1 MEIRPHSRP
10 MKLLRWLPVLALLG
24 IALTRAATV
33 DASAERALKLD
44 RSKSYV
50 DVDVKATMHSF
61 VAHLDRYELTLPLD
75 ANGKIKDALLKFKFI
90 DLKTGNP
97 DRDAEM
103 IKWLGGGEPE
113 GSFDLGLLALAPDG
127 QGQASGKLTF
137 HGQTQLVEFPVLVK
151 MQDGVYTVTGKTT
164 IDYRNWGLKKFRKF
178 GLASVDPDVTIRFQ
192 FVGALPVAASE

>member
-1 MEIRPHSRP
+1 
-10 MKLLRWLPVLALLG
+10 MKLPRWLPVLAFLG
-24 IALTRAATV
+24 AALVRAVAV
-33 DASAERALKLD
+33 DAPAERTLKLD

-50 DVDVKATMHSF
+50 DVDVKATMASF
-61 VAHLDRYELTLPLD
+61 TGHLDRYELAVPLD
-75 ANGKIKDALLKFKFI
+75 ANGKIKDALLKFKFA
-90 DLKTGNP
+90 DLRTGKP

-137 HGQTQLVEFPVLVK
+137 HGETQLVEFPVLVK

-178 GLASVDPDVTIRFQ
+178 GVASVDPDVTIRFQ
-192 FVGALPVAASE
+192 FIGALPVAAQE

>member
-1 MEIRPHSRP
+1 
-10 MKLLRWLPVLALLG
+10 MKSLRWLLVLVALS
-24 IALTRAATV
+24 AAFV
-33 DASAERALKLD
+33 RALAADAPVERTLRLD

-50 DVDVKATMHSF
+50 DVDVKATIGSF
-61 VAHLDRYELTLPLD
+61 TGHLDRYELTVPLE
-75 ANGKIKDALLKFKFI
+75 ANGKIKDALLKFKFA
-90 DLKTGNP
+90 DLHTGKP

-113 GSFDLGLLALAPDG
+113 GSFDLGMLALAPDG

-151 MQDGVYTVTGKTT
+151 AQDGIYTVTGKTT

-178 GLASVDPDVTIRFQ
+178 GVTSVDPDVTIRFQ
-192 FVGALPVAASE
+192 FVGALPVAAAE

>member
-1 MEIRPHSRP
+1 

-24 IALTRAATV
+24 IALARAATV

-75 ANGKIKDALLKFKFI
+75 TNGKIKDALLKFKFT

>member
-1 MEIRPHSRP
+1 
-10 MKLLRWLPVLALLG
+10 MKLPRWLPVLAFLG
-24 IALTRAATV
+24 AALVRAVAV
-33 DASAERALKLD
+33 DAPAERTLKLD

-50 DVDVKATMHSF
+50 DVDVKATMASF
-61 VAHLDRYELTLPLD
+61 TGHLDRYELAVPLD
-75 ANGKIKDALLKFKFI
+75 ANGKIKDALLKFKFA
-90 DLKTGNP
+90 DLHTGKP

-127 QGQASGKLTF
+127 QGQASGKLTL
-137 HGQTQLVEFPVLVK
+137 HGETQLVEFPVLVK

-178 GLASVDPDVTIRFQ
+178 GVASVDPDVTIRFQ
-192 FVGALPVAASE
+192 FVGALPVTAQE

>member
-1 MEIRPHSRP
+1 
-10 MKLLRWLPVLALLG
+10 MKLSRWLLVPALLG
-24 IALTRAATV
+24 AALVRVSAA
-33 DASAERALKLD
+33 DAPAERALKLD

-50 DVDVKATMHSF
+50 DVDVKATIDSF
-61 VAHLDRYELTLPLD
+61 TGHLDRYELAVPLD
-75 ANGKIKDALLKFKFI
+75 ANGKIKDALLKFKFT
-90 DLKTGNP
+90 DLRTGKP

-151 MQDGVYTVTGKTT
+151 AQDGVYTVTGKTT

-178 GLASVDPDVTIRFQ
+178 GLATVDPEVTIRFQ
-192 FVGALPVAASE
+192 FVGALPAAAAE

>member
-1 MEIRPHSRP
+1 
-10 MKLLRWLPVLALLG
+10 MKSLRWLLVLVVLSTALV
-24 IALTRAATV
+24 RVFAA
-33 DASAERALKLD
+33 DAPAAERALKVE
-44 RSKSYV
+44 RSKSYI
-50 DVDVKATMHSF
+50 DVDVQATMHSF
-61 VAHLDRYELTLPLD
+61 VAHLDRYELAVPVD
-75 ANGKIKDALLKFKFI
+75 SSGKIKDALLKFKFA

-97 DRDAEM
+97 ERDAEM

-137 HGQTQLVEFPVLVK
+137 HGQSQLVEFPVLVK
-151 MQDGVYTVTGKTT
+151 VQDGVYTVTGKTT

-178 GLASVDPDVTIRFQ
+178 GLATVDPDVTIRFQ

>member
-1 MEIRPHSRP
+1 
-10 MKLLRWLPVLALLG
+10 MKSPRWFLALAALVLAL
-24 IALTRAATV
+24 TRVCAA
-33 DASAERALKLD
+33 DAPAAAERTLKLD

-50 DVDVKATMHSF
+50 DVDVKATLDSF
-61 VAHLDRYELTLPLD
+61 TGHLDRYELAVPLD
-75 ANGKIKDALLKFKFI
+75 ANGKIKDALLKFKFT
-90 DLKTGNP
+90 DLRTGKP

-127 QGQASGKLTF
+127 QGQASGKLAF
-137 HGQTQLVEFPVLVK
+137 HGETQFIEFPVLVK
-151 MQDGVYTVTGKTT
+151 VQNGVYTVTGKTT

-178 GLASVDPDVTIRFQ
+178 GLATVDPEVTIRFQ

>member
-1 MEIRPHSRP
+1 
-10 MKLLRWLPVLALLG
+10 MKSPRWLLVLAVLG
-24 IALTRAATV
+24 TALVRAFAA
-33 DASAERALKLD
+33 DAPPAERALKLD

-50 DVDVKATMHSF
+50 DVDVKATMRSF
-61 VAHLDRYELTLPLD
+61 VAHLDRYELAVPVDT
-75 ANGKIKDALLKFKFI
+75 NGKIKDALLTFKFT

-97 DRDAEM
+97 ERDAEM
-103 IKWLGGGEPE
+103 VKWLGGGEPE

-137 HGQTQLVEFPVLVK
+137 HDRSQLVEFPVLVK
-151 MQDGVYTVTGKTT
+151 VRDGAYTVTGKTT

-192 FVGALPVAASE
+192 FVGTLPVAASE